1 MKTKLPR
8 NLAIVALLSTV
19 GAAPV
24 ASAAATMGP
33 MQNAIPRCA
42 QAVKSELGA
51 IYAIK
56 FADRVVLTGSR
67 ARVQSVALT
76 GWTYES
82 GARVPFEARCERGV
96 KGRTVAEVYQ
106 SPSPTAIAAD
116 GK

>member
-1 MKTKLPR
+1 MKTKLP
-8 NLAIVALLSTV
+8 NKLAIVALLSTV
-19 GAAPV
+19 GATPV
-24 ASAAATMGP
+24 ASAEATMGP

-42 QAVKSELGA
+42 QAVNSELGVINA
-51 IYAIK
+51 Q
-56 FADRVVLTGSR
+56 FANRVVLTGSR
-67 ARVQSVALT
+67 ARVRSVVLT

-106 SPSPTAIAAD
+106 GPSPTAIAAE